1 MGMEPFGEALRRL
14 RLRTG
19 MSIREVARLANCGKS
34 HISDLE
40 NGRRSPSLAVA
51 SALDRALGA
60 NGGLLGLADRRP
72 VAIVWP
78 EASVDVLPPVDA
90 ILADARRYVDGS
102 IVEELRNQLEA
113 SKADDGTLGPAAALP
128 KVLGVLAAVQHAVR
142 EVKPQARRQLLAVG
156 AEGAEF
162 VGWLYRDLRDLPPAT
177 YWYDRAIEWAQE
189 ADDSAM
195 QGYVLLRKS
204 QLAYD
209 RHDALKVLTLAE
221 AARRIS
227 PRLPPGVRAEATQQ
241 EALGLAMLGEPLRQV
256 KEKLDEARKLL
267 SDAAKEPGT
276 LGSSFTD
283 HTLLLR
289 SSACFTEAGKPAK
302 AAEIL
307 EEIIANSSLSFRDV
321 GYFQARR
328 SAALALI
335 GEPDEAAILGLKAA
349 RVARATR
356 SRRTTTVLTDMLETL
371 DRWRRRPHVR
381 ALHDF
386 LAERG
391 AG

>member
-1 MGMEPFGEALRRL
+1 
-14 RLRTG
+14 
-19 MSIREVARLANCGKS
+19 
-34 HISDLE
+34 
-40 NGRRSPSLAVA
+40 
-51 SALDRALGA
+51 
-60 NGGLLGLADRRP
+60 
-72 VAIVWP
+72 
-78 EASVDVLPPVDA
+78 
-90 ILADARRYVDGS
+90 
-102 IVEELRNQLEA
+102 
-113 SKADDGTLGPAAALP
+113 
-128 KVLGVLAAVQHAVR
+128 
-142 EVKPQARRQLLAVG
+142 
-156 AEGAEF
+156 
-162 VGWLYRDLRDLPPAT
+162 
-177 YWYDRAIEWAQE
+177 
-189 ADDSAM
+189 
-195 QGYVLLRKS
+195 
-204 QLAYD
+204 
-209 RHDALKVLTLAE
+209 
-221 AARRIS
+221 
-227 PRLPPGVRAEATQQ
+227 
-241 EALGLAMLGEPLRQV
+241 MLGEPLRQV